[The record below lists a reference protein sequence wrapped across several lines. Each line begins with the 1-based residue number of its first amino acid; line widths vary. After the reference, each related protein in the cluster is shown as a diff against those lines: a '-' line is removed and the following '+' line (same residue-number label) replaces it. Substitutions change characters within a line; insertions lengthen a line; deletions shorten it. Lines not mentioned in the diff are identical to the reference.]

1 MTTRDFVTR
10 SLRHYWRTNAAV
22 ALGVGVAVAAL
33 AGALV
38 VGESVRASL
47 RELALSRLGRAD
59 HVVTATNLFTEQLA
73 ERIASS
79 PDFRRTWT
87 GAVPLLALEGVLTR
101 EASAMRAG
109 GVQVFGVDEHF
120 WTFHGVTAVHGPTG
134 REAYLSPALA
144 RELGAADGRALLLR
158 VQKPSTIPGAVL
170 QGRRDEP
177 GRAIRLSVA
186 RVLTAGE
193 LGEFSPRLQQGE
205 VRTVF
210 VPLER
215 LQRELELPHRVN
227 VVLMSAA

>member
-1 MTTRDFVTR
+1 
-10 SLRHYWRTNAAV
+10 
-22 ALGVGVAVAAL
+22 
-33 AGALV
+33 
-38 VGESVRASL
+38 
-47 RELALSRLGRAD
+47 
-59 HVVTATNLFTEQLA
+59 
-73 ERIASS
+73 
-79 PDFRRTWT
+79 
-87 GAVPLLALEGVLTR
+87 EGVLTR

-144 RELGAADGRALLLR
+144 RELGAADGDALLLR
-158 VQKPSTIPGAVL
+158 VQKPSTIPAAVL
-170 QGRRDEP
+170 PGRRDEP

-227 VVLMSAA
+227 VVLMSAAGQGAPPPDAVTQLVETKTDLTDLGLRLRPIEDALVIESDAGVLNDGVAGGVRAAAQEIGAAAVPVMTYLATSIRADGRETPYSLVAS